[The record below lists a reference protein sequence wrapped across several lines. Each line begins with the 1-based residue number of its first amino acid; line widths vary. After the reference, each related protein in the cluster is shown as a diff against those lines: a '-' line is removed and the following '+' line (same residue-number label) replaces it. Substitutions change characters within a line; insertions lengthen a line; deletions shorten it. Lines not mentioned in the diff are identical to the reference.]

1 MMTAAVISAFA
12 VVSGLPGVSAT
23 GATVP
28 APPRC
33 VPSTQFANVGFELA
47 EWEYLGTQ
55 GGEYRYRYSF
65 NGWTQGTVACT
76 PS

>member
-1 MMTAAVISAFA
+1 MTAAIVSALV
-12 VVSGLPGVSAT
+12 VVSGLSGVSTTEAS
-23 GATVP
+23 VP

-33 VPSTQFANVGFELA
+33 VPSTQFRNVGFELA

-65 NGWTQGTVACT
+65 NGWVQGTVACT
-76 PS
+76 P

>member
-1 MMTAAVISAFA
+1 M
-12 VVSGLPGVSAT
+12 
-23 GATVP
+23 
-28 APPRC
+28 
-33 VPSTQFANVGFELA
+33 PSTQFANVGFELA